1 MRSYVDLYSQ
11 LFQPQDQL
19 KEVRTV
25 ERLLKIVN
33 TGAEFADLASC
44 VGPACWEDM

>member
-1 MRSYVDLYSQ
+1 MCSYVDLYSQ
-11 LFQPQDQL
+11 LFQPQDQV
-19 KEVRTV
+19 KKVRNV

-33 TGAEFADLASC
+33 TGEFADFASC

>member
-1 MRSYVDLYSQ
+1 MCSYVDLYSQ

-19 KEVRTV
+19 KKVRNV
-25 ERLLKIVN
+25 ERLLKIVT
-33 TGAEFADLASC
+33 TGEFADVAPC

>member
-1 MRSYVDLYSQ
+1 MCSYVDLYSQ

-19 KEVRTV
+19 KKVRNV

-33 TGAEFADLASC
+33 TGDFAPC